1 MSLESTILVTGIE
14 RIGQTKGKRAQSEIK
29 LTDILKACNNKLTA
43 THQSLEGVLQGEKL
57 KEFPPI
63 SEYIEEKS
71 MTDKVQNAIVT
82 GEISQRMGDSSQEAP
97 RIHKGFG
104 ENNQRTR
111 RIGKR
116 VPGQIVL
123 THIRKI
129 QKGVL

>member
-29 LTDILKACNNKLTA
+29 LTYILKACNNKLTA

-82 GEISQRMGDSSQEAP
+82 GEISQRVRDTALRAAAIVKSQSQYTVLA
-97 RIHKGFG
+97 H
-104 ENNQRTR
+104 R
-111 RIGKR
+111 RSGRLYKL
-116 VPGQIVL
+116 G
-123 THIRKI
+123 
-129 QKGVL
+129 G

>member
-29 LTDILKACNNKLTA
+29 LTYILKACNNKLTA

-82 GEISQRMGDSSQEAP
+82 GVISQRVRGTALRAAAIVKSQSQYTVLA
-97 RIHKGFG
+97 H
-104 ENNQRTR
+104 R
-111 RIGKR
+111 RSGRLYKL
-116 VPGQIVL
+116 G
-123 THIRKI
+123 
-129 QKGVL
+129 G